1 MSVEVRR
8 GVEND
13 IPELLNCIKELAL
26 YEKAPDEVEMT
37 EEQLLKDGF
46 SERPLFQFFVAEEAG
61 EIKGIA
67 LYYEKYSTW
76 KGGCLFLED
85 LIVKEQY
92 RHQGIG
98 ELLLTRLKKEAI
110 DTGAKRLEWVV
121 LDWNEPAIDFYL
133 KQNASI
139 DKEWL
144 SCRVEF

>member
-46 SERPLFQFFVAEEAG
+46 GERPLFHFFVAEEAG
-61 EIKGIA
+61 EIKGVA

-76 KGGCLFLED
+76 KGRCLFLED
-85 LIVKEQY
+85 LIVKKQY

-98 ELLLTRLKKEAI
+98 ELLLNRLKKEAK

-121 LDWNEPAIDFYL
+121 LDWNESAINFYL
-133 KQNASI
+133 KQKASI

>member
-37 EEQLLKDGF
+37 EELLLKDGF
-46 SERPLFQFFVAEEAG
+46 GDRPLFQFFVAEEAG

-76 KGGCLFLED
+76 KGRCLFLED

-92 RHQGIG
+92 RHQGVG
-98 ELLLTRLKKEAI
+98 ELLLNRLKIEAKGK
-110 DTGAKRLEWVV
+110 GAKRLEWVV
-121 LDWNEPAIDFYL
+121 LDWNEPAINFYL